1 MVERPIR
8 PTEVDKVM
16 TIQLR
21 GNLIENIV
29 WDGVQTPGLVGHPDS
44 SSVRIG
50 GHRRVKSKRASTTR
64 QIQAHIQKGIQRHD
78 GSRRPAALY
87 GTSHYRHGVDAWGG
101 SMDERE
107 CGSVSQRG
115 RASLIKLK
123 KQSVEKKR
131 KRKKCYAL
139 SFLIMISFGINSR
152 TWQATLESFAI
163 VLQ

>member
-8 PTEVDKVM
+8 PTEVDKIM

-64 QIQAHIQKGIQRHD
+64 QIQAHVQKGIQRHD
-78 GSRRPAALY
+78 GSRRAAALY
-87 GTSHYRHGVDAWGG
+87 ETSHYRHGVDAWGG
-101 SMDERE
+101 NMDERE
-107 CGSVSQRG
+107 CGSVSLSKGTREPH
-115 RASLIKLK
+115 KVK
-123 KQSVEKKR
+123 KAISGE
-131 KRKKCYAL
+131 RKKAMR
-139 SFLIMISFGINSR
+139 SHF
-152 TWQATLESFAI
+152 
-163 VLQ
+163 

>member
-131 KRKKCYAL
+131 KRKKMLCAFIFNYD
-139 SFLIMISFGINSR
+139 FLWN
-152 TWQATLESFAI
+152 
-163 VLQ
+163 

>member
-8 PTEVDKVM
+8 PTEVDKIM

-21 GNLIENIV
+21 SNLIENIV
-29 WDGVQTPGLVGHPDS
+29 WDGVQTPGLIGHPDS

-78 GSRRPAALY
+78 GSRRTAALY

-101 SMDERE
+101 VAWTSENAAQFLK
-107 CGSVSQRG
+107 GG
-115 RASLIKLK
+115 ARAS
-123 KQSVEKKR
+123 
-131 KRKKCYAL
+131 
-139 SFLIMISFGINSR
+139 
-152 TWQATLESFAI
+152 
-163 VLQ
+163 